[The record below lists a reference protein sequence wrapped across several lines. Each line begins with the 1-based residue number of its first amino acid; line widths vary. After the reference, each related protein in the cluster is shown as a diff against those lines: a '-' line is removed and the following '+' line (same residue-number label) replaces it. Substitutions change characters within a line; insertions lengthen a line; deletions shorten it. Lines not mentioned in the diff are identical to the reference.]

1 MISNEGMKKEA
12 ESRAS
17 VIAFIEGVSHLL
29 SQALI
34 WWYGPQASLLLKDRR
49 PTHLPK
55 DINNTV

>member
-34 WWYGPQASLLLKDRR
+34 LMVWTTSILATKRSSFDPLAERHQ
-49 PTHLPK
+49 
-55 DINNTV
+55 